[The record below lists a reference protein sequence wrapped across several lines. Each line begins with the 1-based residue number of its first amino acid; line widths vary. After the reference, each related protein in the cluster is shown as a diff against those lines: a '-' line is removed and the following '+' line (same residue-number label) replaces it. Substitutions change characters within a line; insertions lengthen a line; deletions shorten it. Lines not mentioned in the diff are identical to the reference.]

1 MQSEGE
7 PSSPCHGVQKLVCG
21 FTDFS
26 TLPNTIPL
34 KGKMV
39 KVLVSRDKKADGA
52 ALRKTGRKIVV
63 MLLKIISRKTL
74 MKI

>member
-1 MQSEGE
+1 
-7 PSSPCHGVQKLVCG
+7 
-21 FTDFS
+21 
-26 TLPNTIPL
+26 
-34 KGKMV
+34 MV
-39 KVLVSRDKKADGA
+39 KVLVGSDKKADGA